1 MKNNN
6 KKAVNSLRFQ
16 ENDTKYHLNLIR
28 ECYTIYVGIA
38 IVETAFKDHRRL

>member
-16 ENDTKYHLNLIR
+16 ENNTTDHFDLI
-28 ECYTIYVGIA
+28 EGFALFA
-38 IVETAFKDHRRL
+38 INAERKQQAAIR